1 MGHETSMKRGTI
13 YITLT
18 LKKYTIFKLLYA
30 LIQAM
35 HTYIDMKTA
44 WYNII
49 LGDIINMRQSAHTFP
64 HLNSQHEKRY
74 ILISDIN
81 LIADGV

>member
-1 MGHETSMKRGTI
+1 
-13 YITLT
+13 
-18 LKKYTIFKLLYA
+18 
-30 LIQAM
+30 
-35 HTYIDMKTA
+35 
-44 WYNII
+44 
-49 LGDIINMRQSAHTFP
+49 MRQSAHTFP